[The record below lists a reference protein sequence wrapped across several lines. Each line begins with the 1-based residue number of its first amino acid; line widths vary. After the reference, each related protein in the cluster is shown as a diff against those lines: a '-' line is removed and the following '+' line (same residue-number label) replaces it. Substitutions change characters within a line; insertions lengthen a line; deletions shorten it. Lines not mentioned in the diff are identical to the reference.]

1 IRMKPASATR
11 SGEYP
16 SIAASSAASNAPR
29 EENSRSS
36 TTCAG
41 MPDCAANF
49 RPGAS
54 GRLLITAAT
63 FAGSPAPT
71 IASMLL
77 PRPEIRMTMF
87 FTQLFYRSDS
97 SIRFLPRR
105 SISLLLPCSRGSG
118 LRESRQRLQAV
129 RFEQLLQLRR
139 RFPGSLDELRLVVLD
154 RVLRFEPLFVVL
166 LEQAHGTLGGGDAE
180 TQGKQRVA
188 RHVEARRKGL
198 APDELDAQVPQ
209 AKQVHAV
216 ARAGEDRN
224 LREVLAHD
232 CRSFRRSLD
241 VVDRQHEELRLA
253 RLRRLE
259 QLEARSVAVID
270 LAAEAPHEIHLLVA
284 RFERRERHA
293 AHAQHARDDMPY
305 AAVAGD
311 DDRVSRSRDRIELRR
326 RVPLGPAREC
336 ALVSFERERR
346 EQHRYGHDHDEEL
359 RGARLEYAE
368 APGRDEQN
376 EGELATLRNRNCKSL
391 RGVVRRAADPGD
403 RVHQCKLYEHEAEYE
418 AEHRERPFPNE
429 AKVRA
434 HAHGYEEK
442 TEQQAL
448 EGLDVGLQL
457 VAKFGIGE
465 EHPGEEGAERGRQAD
480 FLHDERGAHHE
491 QQRRR
496 GKYLATAVARRRLQH
511 RTHDEPA

>member
-1 IRMKPASATR
+1 MKPASATR
-11 SGEYP
+11 SGECP

-154 RVLRFEPLFVVL
+154 RVLRFEPLLVVL
-166 LEQAHGTLGGGDAE
+166 LEQTHSALGCGDAE
-180 TQGKQRVA
+180 AQRKQRVP
-188 RHVEARRKGL
+188 RHIQARRKGF
-198 APDELDAQVPQ
+198 APDELDSEVAQPE
-209 AKQVHAV
+209 QVNAV
-216 ARAGEDRN
+216 ARAGENRN
-224 LREVLAHD
+224 LREMLAHD
-232 CRSFRRSLD
+232 CGGLHRGFD
-241 VVDRQHEELRLA
+241 VVDREHEKLGFA

-259 QLEARSVAVID
+259 QLQARCVAVIH
-270 LAAEAPHEIHLLVA
+270 LVAEAPDEIHLLIV
-284 RFERRERHA
+284 RLERRERHA
-293 AHAQHARDDMPY
+293 AHAQY
-305 AAVAGD
+305 A
-311 DDRVSRSRDRIELRR
+311 
-326 RVPLGPAREC
+326 
-336 ALVSFERERR
+336 
-346 EQHRYGHDHDEEL
+346 
-359 RGARLEYAE
+359 
-368 APGRDEQN
+368 
-376 EGELATLRNRNCKSL
+376 
-391 RGVVRRAADPGD
+391 
-403 RVHQCKLYEHEAEYE
+403 
-418 AEHRERPFPNE
+418 
-429 AKVRA
+429 
-434 HAHGYEEK
+434 
-442 TEQQAL
+442 
-448 EGLDVGLQL
+448 
-457 VAKFGIGE
+457 
-465 EHPGEEGAERGRQAD
+465 
-480 FLHDERGAHHE
+480 
-491 QQRRR
+491 
-496 GKYLATAVARRRLQH
+496 
-511 RTHDEPA
+511 

>member
-1 IRMKPASATR
+1 MRMKPASATR
-11 SGEYP
+11 SGEWR
-16 SIAASSAASNAPR
+16 SISASSAASNAPR

-36 TTCAG
+36 TTFAG
-41 MPDCAANF
+41 MPDCPANF
-49 RPGAS
+49 SPAAS

-63 FAGSPAPT
+63 FAGRPART

-154 RVLRFEPLFVVL
+154 RVLRFEPLLVVL
-166 LEQAHGTLGGGDAE
+166 LEQAHGALGGGD
-180 TQGKQRVA
+180 
-188 RHVEARRKGL
+188 
-198 APDELDAQVPQ
+198 P
-209 AKQVHAV
+209 
-216 ARAGEDRN
+216 
-224 LREVLAHD
+224 
-232 CRSFRRSLD
+232 
-241 VVDRQHEELRLA
+241 
-253 RLRRLE
+253 
-259 QLEARSVAVID
+259 
-270 LAAEAPHEIHLLVA
+270 EAPYKSHLLVA
-284 RFERRERHA
+284 RLERRERHT
-293 AHAQHARDDMPY
+293 AHAQHARDDLPD

-326 RVPLGPAREC
+326 RVPLGPTRER
-336 ALVSFERERR
+336 ALMSFEHERR
-346 EQHRYGHDHDEEL
+346 EQHRHCHDHHEEL
-359 RGARLEYAE
+359 SGPRLEYAE
-368 APGRDEQN
+368 APRRDEQN
-376 EGELATLRNRNCKSL
+376 EGELASLRDRNCKSL
-391 RGVVRRAADPGD
+391 RSVVRRAANPGD
-403 RVHQCKLYEHEAEYE
+403 RVHQSKLRKHEAEHE
-418 AEHRERPFPNE
+418 AEHRERPLPNKT
-429 AKVRA
+429 KVRA

-448 EGLDVGLQL
+448 EGLDVGLQF

-491 QQRRR
+491 QQGRRSE
-496 GKYLATAVARRRLQH
+496 YFAAAVPRHCLQH
-511 RTHDEPA
+511 RAHDEAARDDDDSDHRQS